1 MTTDVNMDLLKYLIF
16 KTLLSIGMV
25 ILTFVS
31 YFMKEPIYEGI
42 FRQHAR
48 HISGRD
54 FTGIGELGS
63 CLLFSILIFIICY
76 LPTRVVAAISTGIT
90 LFLALNKFNVEH
102 PIREYSQII
111 LFLFMLSLT
120 YFLNYIRRSLL
131 F

>member
-1 MTTDVNMDLLKYLIF
+1 MDLLKYLMF

-31 YFMKEPIYEGI
+31 YFMKKPIYEGI

-90 LFLALNKFNVEH
+90 LFLALNNFNVEH

-120 YFLNYIRRSLL
+120 YFLSSQDKYIRKAI
-131 F
+131 

>member
-1 MTTDVNMDLLKYLIF
+1 MDLLKYLMF

-54 FTGIGELGS
+54 FVGVAELGS

-76 LPTRVVAAISTGIT
+76 LPSRIVVAISIGIT
-90 LFLALNKFNVEH
+90 LFITLNNFNAEH
-102 PIREYSQII
+102 PIREYSQVI
-111 LFLFMLSLT
+111 LFLIMLSLT
-120 YFLNYIRRSLL
+120 YCLSSQDKYIHKVI
-131 F
+131 